1 MMIRANATLPRRGL
15 PLWLQSIVRILGSLL
30 VAMLGAGTILFGAY
44 MLQQSAY

>member
-1 MMIRANATLPRRGL
+1 MIRPNATAPRQGL
-15 PLWLQSIVRILGSLL
+15 PSWPWSIVRIFGSLL